1 MAEILIKFG
10 DQGLL
15 VGGFKHGDPIAVRE
29 DGHEWGRCESKEVW
43 IAQGND
49 PAFWPGSF
57 VMLKIPGTP
66 AAQIPQ
72 FVDSHA
78 DGARQRANN
87 FELFGLGLTPGD
99 VVTATRGQAIARLKT
114 KT

>member
-15 VGGFKHGDPIAVRE
+15 VGGFKSGDPVTVQG
-29 DGHEWGRCESKEVW
+29 DGFEWGRVESRAVW
-43 IAQGND
+43 VAQGND
-49 PAFWPGSF
+49 PAFWPGNT

-66 AAQIPQ
+66 AAQVIQ
-72 FVDSHA
+72 FAQSHA
-78 DGARQRANN
+78 DGLRQRANN
-87 FELFGLGLTPGD
+87 FDFTGLGLSPGD
-99 VVTATRGQAIARLKT
+99 VVTATRAQALARLKI